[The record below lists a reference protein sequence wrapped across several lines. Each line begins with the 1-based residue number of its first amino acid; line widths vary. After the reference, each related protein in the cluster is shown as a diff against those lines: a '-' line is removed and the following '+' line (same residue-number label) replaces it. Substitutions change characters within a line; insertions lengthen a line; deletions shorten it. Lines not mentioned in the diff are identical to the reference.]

1 MPRAKTGFTLYSAPL
16 RYARHEGQA
25 VVLVA
30 MAFVLL
36 VAALG
41 LGIDSANAFG
51 QRRLANNAA
60 DAASLAATRLLVAQ
74 RISGTGTP
82 INVAIEEYLTG
93 ANGIEAEDVEWEAF
107 YVSRDNLAGSLGA
120 VTDGV
125 LPPTGADGVRIE
137 VQFAVPTYFMAA
149 FGQRTLNVAARG
161 TSVFGPLGT
170 AVGQDLAPLA
180 LSDTGLQLLMDG
192 GVVRIDLGGELTS
205 DPPVYY
211 LDPVDP
217 SLGFGPAEIP
227 SDVITFD
234 DLRHVSFADT
244 NLTPL
249 VGSDCAAASAV
260 NSLSYWWCHG
270 SPNMLRIGRELP
282 VANMDSMGGLRT
294 VINWRRTNRDI
305 VVLPV
310 YTISTRFVGGSPE
323 VFREL
328 RNFVAVRILSF
339 GSDSDTG
346 DDRATPYP
354 DILRVEWVRNY
365 GTSGAMVGEGSA
377 TEVTEL
383 WAVNLVR

>member
-1 MPRAKTGFTLYSAPL
+1 MPRAKTGFTLHPSPL
-16 RYARHEGQA
+16 RHARREGQA

-60 DAASLAATRLLVAQ
+60 DAASLAATRLLVAE

-107 YVSRDNLAGSLGA
+107 YVSRDNLVGSLGA
-120 VTDGV
+120 VTDGA
-125 LPPTGADGVRIE
+125 LPPAGADGVRIE

-180 LSDTGLQLLMDG
+180 LSESGRERLMSE

-205 DPPVYY
+205 DPPLRY
-211 LDPVDP
+211 LNPVDP
-217 SLGFGPAEIP
+217 GLGFAPAEIP
-227 SDVITFD
+227 ADVITFD

-260 NSLSYWWCHG
+260 NSLSYWWCKG

-282 VANMDSMGGLRT
+282 EANMDSMGGLRT

-305 VVLPV
+305 LVLPV
-310 YTISTRFVGGSPE
+310 YTDSIRVVSGSPE

-339 GSDSDTG
+339 GSDSATG
-346 DDRATPYP
+346 DARVSPYP

>member
-1 MPRAKTGFTLYSAPL
+1 MPRTKTGFILHPTSLL
-16 RYARHEGQA
+16 QARHEGQA

-41 LGIDSANAFG
+41 LGIDAANAFG

-60 DAASLAATRLLVAQ
+60 DAASLAATRLLVAE
-74 RISGTGTP
+74 RIAGTGTP
-82 INVAIEEYLTG
+82 INVTIAEYLTG
-93 ANGIEAEDVEWEAF
+93 ANGIEADSVNWAAF
-107 YVSRDNLAGSLGA
+107 YVSRSNLAGSLGT
-120 VTDGV
+120 VTDGAR
-125 LPPTGADGVRIE
+125 PPTGADGVRVE

-149 FGQRTLNVAARG
+149 FGQRTLSVGARG

-180 LSDTGLQLLMDG
+180 LSESGRERLMDE
-192 GVVRIDLGGELTS
+192 GVVRLDLGGELTS
-205 DPPVYY
+205 DPPRQY
-211 LDPVDP
+211 LNPFNP
-217 SLGFGPAEIP
+217 SLGFALAQIP
-227 SDVITFD
+227 DDVITFD

-249 VGSDCAAASAV
+249 VGSDCAATSAI
-260 NSLSYWWCHG
+260 NSLSYWWCRG

-282 VANMDSMGGLRT
+282 AATIDSQAGMRSA
-294 VINWRRTNRDI
+294 INWRRSNRDI

-310 YTISTRFVGGSPE
+310 YTDSIRVVGGSPE

-346 DDRATPYP
+346 DGRITPYP